1 MVRDRVRSRVR
12 SWVRSGVKVK
22 VRVRVRVRAG
32 AAVPS
37 ESSCGVRKGLVE
49 TEAETS
55 CSRPIARA
63 KRLVRARDEGAVSS
77 SCARP
82 TPNKYNIVL

>member
-1 MVRDRVRSRVR
+1 MKVRARVV
-12 SWVRSGVKVK
+12 
-22 VRVRVRVRAG
+22 VRVRVRVVVRAR
-32 AAVPS
+32 VRVVVT
-37 ESSCGVRKGLVE
+37 CGVRKGLVE

-82 TPNKYNIVL
+82 TPRQ

>member
-1 MVRDRVRSRVR
+1 VGVRVRSRAR
-12 SWVRSGVKVK
+12 AR

-49 TEAETS
+49 TEADTS

-63 KRLVRARDEGAVSS
+63 KRFVRARDEGAVSS

-82 TPNKYNIVL
+82 TPNRYNNSRLYRVQGQI